1 MESCRQDRTVD
12 IISFVYMIFV
22 AACIYISGHENIIG
36 SLCTVAVFV
45 ISVIGLLILFVL
57 YRNIKTNFCFLF
69 STRLTIIHLVL
80 LSIGMD
86 YRWISYILILYIV
99 VTLNMICR

>member
-12 IISFVYMIFV
+12 IISFVYMIFA

-45 ISVIGLLILFVL
+45 ISVIGLYYL
-57 YRNIKTNFCFLF
+57 Y
-69 STRLTIIHLVL
+69 
-80 LSIGMD
+80 
-86 YRWISYILILYIV
+86 YI
-99 VTLNMICR
+99 

>member
-12 IISFVYMIFV
+12 IISFVYMIFA

-45 ISVIGLLILFVL
+45 ISVIGLYYLYYTETSKRIFVFFSLLGLLLF
-57 YRNIKTNFCFLF
+57 I
-69 STRLTIIHLVL
+69 
-80 LSIGMD
+80 
-86 YRWISYILILYIV
+86 
-99 VTLNMICR
+99 

>member
-12 IISFVYMIFV
+12 IIAFVYMIFV
-22 AACIYISGHENIIG
+22 AACIYISGHEIIIG
-36 SLCTVAVFV
+36 SLCD
-45 ISVIGLLILFVL
+45 ICNWLILFVL

-80 LSIGMD
+80 LFIGMD